1 MHFNLPFKDPTMADS
16 TTTLKDLKAK
26 MAAFVKERDWEQF
39 HSPKNLSMSI
49 AIEAAELMEKFQ
61 WCADTQASKEALAND
76 FQEVK
81 HELADV
87 MCYLLSF
94 CNQCDIDISDAVSE
108 KLKLNAIKYPACQVQ
123 GSYKKAEILKNS
135 IKKTTENL

>member
-1 MHFNLPFKDPTMADS
+1 MADS
-16 TTTLKDLKAK
+16 KTTLTQLKTL
-26 MAAFVKERDWEQF
+26 MAEFVKERDWQQF

-61 WCADTQASKEALAND
+61 WCANAQSSKEELADD

-81 HELADV
+81 HEVADI

-94 CNQCDIDISDAVSE
+94 CNQCDIDISDAVAE
-108 KLKLNAIKYPACQVQ
+108 KLKLNAIKYPASEVH
-123 GSYKKAEILKNS
+123 GSYKKAEILKKSLKKS
-135 IKKTTENL
+135 ITKA